1 MTTTLERD
9 LPLEAIREFCRRYPV
24 RELAL
29 FGSVLRDDF
38 RADSDIDMLVEFE
51 PNAPVGMLMLARMQR
66 ELSEILHR
74 KVDLVL
80 KRGLKPA
87 IRQSVL
93 DSAQVIYAN

>member
-1 MTTTLERD
+1 MTTTLKYD
-9 LPLEAIREFCRRYPV
+9 LPLEAIRTLCRRYPV
-24 RELAL
+24 RELAV

-66 ELSEILHR
+66 ELSEILKR
-74 KVDLVL
+74 K
-80 KRGLKPA
+80 
-87 IRQSVL
+87 QSVL